1 MKVKRLG
8 AAAGAEISGVDISKP
23 LSNAEFDGLHQAF
36 MDHCVVAIRGQDLS
50 PEAQLA
56 FTGRFG
62 KPTGHVLEGFALP
75 GYPNVLMISNKKKK
89 EANGQEKPVG
99 AIYAGQYWHTD
110 ISYMAEPA
118 MASMLH
124 AKEMPSVGGD
134 TMFANM
140 YMAYDTLSEPM
151 KAFLGSLSAVHDYT
165 LAYEN
170 VFSKLPGRPPMSE
183 ETRKL
188 VPPVV
193 HPVIRTHPITKKKTL
208 FVNQGFTRR
217 IQGLSDD
224 ESRALLDFLFMHSTR
239 PEFVYRHK
247 WSVGDVVMWDNRC
260 MMHRAI
266 ADYDM
271 NEPRHLHRTTIA
283 GDKPYN

>member
-8 AAAGAEISGVDISKP
+8 AAAGAEITGVDISKP
-23 LSNAEFDGLHQAF
+23 LSNAEFDALHQAF

-75 GYPNVLMISNKKKK
+75 GYPNVLLISNKKKK

-151 KAFLGSLSAVHDYT
+151 KAFLGSLDAVHDYT

-170 VFSKLPGRPPMSE
+170 VFSKMPGRPPMSE
-183 ETRKL
+183 ETRKM

-193 HPVIRTHPITKKKTL
+193 HPVIRTHPVTKKKAL
-208 FVNQGFTRR
+208 YVNQGFTRR
-217 IQGLSDD
+217 IQGLSED

-283 GDKPYN
+283 GDKPFN

>member
-8 AAAGAEISGVDISKP
+8 AAAGAEITGVDISKP
-23 LSNAEFDGLHQAF
+23 LSNAEFDALHQAF

-56 FTGRFG
+56 FTQRFG

-75 GYPNVLMISNKKKK
+75 GYPNVLLISNKKKK

-151 KAFLGSLSAVHDYT
+151 KAFLGSLDAVHDYT

-170 VFSKLPGRPPMSE
+170 VFSKMPGRPPMSE
-183 ETRKL
+183 ETRKM

-193 HPVIRTHPITKKKTL
+193 HPVIRTHPVTKKKAL
-208 FVNQGFTRR
+208 YVNQGFTRR
-217 IQGLSDD
+217 IQGLSED

-283 GDKPYN
+283 GDKPFN

>member
-23 LSNAEFDGLHQAF
+23 LSNAEFDALHQAF

-75 GYPNVLMISNKKKK
+75 GYPNVLLISNKKKK
-89 EANGQEKPVG
+89 DANGEEKPVG

-170 VFSKLPGRPPMSE
+170 VFSKMPGRPPMSE
-183 ETRKL
+183 ETRKM

-193 HPVIRTHPITKKKTL
+193 HPVIRTHPVTGKKAL
-208 FVNQGFTRR
+208 YVNQGFTRR
-217 IQGLSDD
+217 IQGLSED

-283 GDKPYN
+283 GDKPFN

>member
-1 MKVKRLG
+1 MNVKRLG
-8 AAAGAEISGVDISKP
+8 AAAGAEITGVDISKP
-23 LSNAEFDGLHQAF
+23 LSNAEFDALHQAF

-62 KPTGHVLEGFALP
+62 KPTSHVLEGFALP
-75 GYPNVLMISNKKKK
+75 GYPNVLLISNKKKK

-140 YMAYDTLSEPM
+140 YMAYDTLSDPM
-151 KAFLGSLSAVHDYT
+151 KAFLAPLTAVHDYT

-183 ETRKL
+183 ETRKM

-193 HPVIRTHPITKKKTL
+193 HPVIRTHPVTKKKAL
-208 FVNQGFTRR
+208 YVNQGFTRR
-217 IQGLSDD
+217 IQGLTDD

-271 NEPRHLHRTTIA
+271 NEPHHLHRTTIA
-283 GDKPYN
+283 GDKPFN